1 MNRDDRIA
9 MNSRIGGLPALLVLA
24 VLAVFGTAT
33 PTLAQDAAV
42 QLDSV
47 SGPVSGTGLTLLW
60 SHTVGTQ
67 SHRWLVVGISLNNS
81 FANGYYVAS
90 VTWQAP
96 GYAAQTLQSVQG
108 IDSRDVT
115 RRVEQWELG
124 SPNPGSGTIT
134 AIFNKPVTAVVGSVS
149 LWNVSSRSTNAC
161 DTPRLNFPSSTAT
174 RSESP
179 TYERDGLVD
188 VLAVPGNI
196 TAALITGTA
205 QTQRW
210 NTCTGSCGS
219 SDLTAT
225 GSTQPASSGN
235 PGSTTF
241 NWALSGNTYWALCGV
256 DYAPFDATLAR
267 LRKVSAFAT
276 GIGTVIRWQTSYEVD
291 NLGFHLFRETADGSR
306 VEVTP
311 SLVAGS
317 ALFAGQGT
325 VLRGGRSYQWIDA
338 SNLAGTGRYWL
349 EDVSIDGSSTM
360 RGPILPERGPFVA
373 TAQSIPPASAHN
385 SMLLKAVGTTSA
397 VSAAPASAVL
407 RRVLRSPNSS
417 LAVQWKLAGMNAARI
432 GVRQEGWYR
441 VTKADFLAAGFDP
454 GTDPT
459 ALRLFDRGVE
469 QAISVVPGS
478 TGSFD
483 SSSYIEF
490 YGTGVDT
497 PTADTNVYWLVKDRM
512 PGPPPRRID
521 TEATLG
527 GQTGVMSYRASVER
541 RDRTVYFAALLNTTR
556 DNYFGPTITSSAA
569 TQALT
574 LDRISPD
581 QTPAPTLDVAIQG
594 ATTSGHRV
602 AVSLNGHDL
611 GEVDVSGITY
621 KTATLGVDPSYL
633 IGGNNVVSLVALGDS
648 TDVSLVDYVRVNY
661 QRLLYA
667 DDDAVEVSVAPLE
680 AVTVKGFTTLHV
692 RVIDVSRP
700 GAVVELPGQVSNL
713 GDGYAVTVTPAPAY
727 FGPGAP
733 AAQNALYAFTEEQ
746 AKKPVSIEANSPSSW
761 NALANRTD
769 MVIIAH
775 HDFIDAADALAAHR
789 STQGIV
795 TQVVDVQQAYDEFS
809 YGIKDPQAIRDLLA
823 RAKTTWRQAPRF
835 VLLLGDAT
843 SDPRNYLGDAKTDFV
858 PTKMVPIEVLK
869 SASDDWFVDFNDT
882 GYPQMAI
889 GRIPVET
896 AAEAATVVNK
906 LIQYDATPAGAG
918 WTNATTFVSDAND
931 PYLRVAFVDETRGL
945 EQQVPAALVRNEVLL
960 GSMDATAGRN
970 AVLSALNAGSL
981 LVTYVGHGT
990 DESWTTGNLFNA
1002 ADAAAL
1008 TNGAQLPVV
1017 SALNCLNA
1025 LFEDPLNDSLGEA
1038 LIKAPAGGAAA
1049 VIASTALTEP
1059 EPQLILGKNFYSAL
1073 FATPG
1078 MPVGQALMMAK
1089 TSAVRESV
1097 RQSFVLLGDPSMT
1110 LRR

>member
-1 MNRDDRIA
+1 MTRNDRIE
-9 MNSRIGGLPALLVLA
+9 MSSRIGGLPALLVLA
-24 VLAVFGTAT
+24 LLGMFGVAT

-42 QLDSV
+42 QLDAV
-47 SGPVSGTGLTLLW
+47 SGPASGTGETLIW

-67 SHRWLVVGISLNNS
+67 TNRWLVVGISLNNS

-90 VTWQAP
+90 VTWQVP

-124 SPNPGSGTIT
+124 SPNPGSGSIT
-134 AIFNKPVTAVVGSVS
+134 AIFNKSVTAVAGSVS

-161 DTPRLNFPSSTAT
+161 DTPRQNFPSSTAT

-196 TAALITGTA
+196 TAALMSGTA

-219 SDLTAT
+219 TDLTAT
-225 GSTQPASSGN
+225 GSTQPASPGN
-235 PGSTTF
+235 PGATTF

-256 DYAPFDATLAR
+256 DYAPFDATLAH
-267 LRKVSAFAT
+267 LRKVAAFAT
-276 GIGTVIRWQTSYEVD
+276 GIGTVIRWETSYEVD
-291 NLGFHLFRETADGSR
+291 NLGFHLFRETADGSK

-325 VLRGGRSYQWIDA
+325 VLRGGRSYQWIDT
-338 SNLAGTGRYWL
+338 SNLGGTGRYWL
-349 EDVSIDGSSTM
+349 EDVSIDGISTM
-360 RGPILPERGPFVA
+360 RGPILPQRGPFVA
-373 TAQSIPPASAHN
+373 STQSLKPPAVRN
-385 SMLLKAVGTTSA
+385 SMLLKAVGA
-397 VSAAPASAVL
+397 NSAASAPPAPATL

-441 VTKADFLAAGFDP
+441 VTKADLLAAGFDP

-478 TGSFD
+478 AGSFD
-483 SSSYIEF
+483 STSYIEF
-490 YGTGVDT
+490 YGSGVDT

-527 GQTGVMSYRASVER
+527 GQTGVASYRASVER
-541 RDRTVYFAALLNTTR
+541 RDRTVYFAALLDTTR
-556 DNYFGPTITSSAA
+556 DNFFGPTITSSAA

-574 LDRISPD
+574 VDRISPD
-581 QTPAPTLDVAIQG
+581 QTPAPTLDVAVQG
-594 ATTSGHRV
+594 ATSTDHRV

-611 GEVDVSGITY
+611 GEVDFSGITY
-621 KTATLGVDPSYL
+621 KTATLAVDPSYL
-633 IGGNNVVSLVALGDS
+633 IAGNNVVSLVALGDS
-648 TDVSLVDYVRVNY
+648 TDVSLVDYMRIDY

-667 DDDAVEVSVAPLE
+667 DADVVDVTAAPLQ
-680 AVTVKGFTTLHV
+680 AVTVKGFTTPHV

-700 GAVVELPGQVSNL
+700 EAVVELPGQVSSL
-713 GDGYAVTVTPAPAY
+713 ADGYAVTVTPAPVY

-746 AKKPVSIEANSPSSW
+746 TKTPASIQANSPSSW
-761 NALANRTD
+761 NAAANRAD
-769 MVIIAH
+769 MVIVAH
-775 HDFIDAADALAAHR
+775 HDFIDAANTLAAHR
-789 STQGIV
+789 SAQGIA

-835 VLLLGDAT
+835 VLLFGDAT
-843 SDPRNYLGDAKTDFV
+843 SDPRDYLGDAKTDFV
-858 PTKMVPIEVLK
+858 PTKMVPLQVLK

-889 GRIPVET
+889 GRIPAQT
-896 AAEAATVVNK
+896 AAEAATVVGK
-906 LIQYDATPAGAG
+906 LIQYDATAANAG
-918 WTNATTFVSDAND
+918 WTRSATFVSDAND
-931 PYLRVAFVDETRGL
+931 PSLRVAFVDETHAM
-945 EQQVPAALVRNEVLL
+945 EQLVPAALARSEVLI
-960 GSMDATAGRN
+960 GSMDSTAARS

-981 LVTYVGHGT
+981 LVTYIGHGT
-990 DESWTTGNLFNA
+990 DESWTTSNLFNTT
-1002 ADAAAL
+1002 DAAAL
-1008 TNGAQLPVV
+1008 SNGAQLPVF
-1017 SALNCLNA
+1017 SALNCLNG
-1025 LFEDPLNDSLGEA
+1025 LFEDPSNDSLGEA
-1038 LIKAPAGGAAA
+1038 LLKAPAGGAVA
-1049 VIASTALTEP
+1049 VLASTALTDP
-1059 EPQLILGKNFYSAL
+1059 EPQLILGKNFYTAL
-1073 FATPG
+1073 FNSTG
-1078 MPVGQALMMAK
+1078 VSVGQALMAAK

-1097 RQSFVLLGDPSMT
+1097 RQSFLLLGDPSMQ